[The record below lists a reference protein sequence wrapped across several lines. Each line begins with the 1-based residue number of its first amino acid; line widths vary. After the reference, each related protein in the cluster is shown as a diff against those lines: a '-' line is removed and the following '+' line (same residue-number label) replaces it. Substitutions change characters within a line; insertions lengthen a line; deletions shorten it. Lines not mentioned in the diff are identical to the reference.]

1 MTVIDP
7 TDPHTPAALATA
19 RLHTLKTEVL
29 PALFVDTARIGS
41 YGGEDGGATV
51 LSALSAKLENS
62 PVSVLHQQIGAVI
75 DGLNGAHPQKVLR
88 KSTWFSRLMGNEI
101 EVNIRYQVSRMELE
115 QRVKA
120 AQLTAEAVRTLIG
133 EIESTIAASAAQIA
147 ELRTC
152 VQAGREYLAEHP
164 QAGVP
169 TEALAFDNPRERFA
183 RRVTNL
189 ALLLQSSEAEVVQLG
204 IARANAIGM
213 LDRFTETC
221 TVLLPVW
228 RSNIVGL
235 LNNADVS
242 SEKIAA
248 ATKAHDDLMK
258 SLDRSVTPQ
267 ATLN

>member
-1 MTVIDP
+1 MTVTDSTQPP
-7 TDPHTPAALATA
+7 TSTAVVPA
-19 RLHTLKTEVL
+19 RLHELKTVVL

-41 YGGEDGGATV
+41 YGGEDGGAAV

-62 PVSVLHQQIGAVI
+62 PVSLLHQQISAVI
-75 DGLNGAHPQKVLR
+75 DGLNGAHPQKILR
-88 KSTWFSRLMGNEI
+88 KPTWFSQLMGREI
-101 EVNIRYQVSRMELE
+101 EANVRYQVSRLELE

-120 AQLTAEAVRTLIG
+120 AQQTAEAVRTLIG
-133 EIESTIAASAAQIA
+133 EIEATIAANAGQIA

-164 QAGVP
+164 QAGMP

-189 ALLLQSSEAEVVQLG
+189 AMLLQSTEAEVVQLG

-213 LDRFTETC
+213 LDRFSDTC

-228 RSNIVGL
+228 RSNIIGL
-235 LNNADVS
+235 LNHADLS
-242 SEKIAA
+242 SDKIAA
-248 ATKAHDDLMK
+248 ATKAHDDLLN
-258 SLDRSVTPQ
+258 SLDRSVQPP
-267 ATLN
+267 AALH